1 MPRPKFGYCLPIFAN
16 PTAGLFRTPAYAQL
30 DARRTLDLGVHAERI
45 GYDSLWVADHL
56 MLGKDEAILEGWT
69 TISAIGGATSRA
81 LLGMIHQSHYFR
93 SPALTAKMTAT
104 LDQLTGGRLIM
115 FYDYGHQQREHAAY
129 GFRYPDDVDERARE
143 SVEGIELIM
152 ALWAASGP
160 ISMSSGR
167 DRITNAVCTPGPV
180 QQPHP
185 PIWFG
190 EVEPALLSACA
201 RFGQG
206 WNTAPVGL
214 AELERRLDLLRAA
227 CDAEGRPFEEIEVSA
242 EIQVLIG
249 SDEEVRASIAAMLA
263 MAPNRSDIDPELLAY
278 ARGQRETAPASFTET
293 TLIGPPEHVAEQLRR
308 YVDAGVHHFL
318 LWFLDAP
325 SRAGM
330 ELFAREVMPRFS
342 HA

>member
-16 PTAGLFRTPAYAQL
+16 PTAGLFRTPAYEEL
-30 DARRTLDLGVHAERI
+30 DARRTLELGVHAEQI

-69 TISAIGGATSRA
+69 TISALGGATSRA

-115 FYDYGHQQREHAAY
+115 FYDFGRQQREHAAY

-152 ALWAASGP
+152 ALWAANGP
-160 ISMSSGR
+160 ISMTSGR
-167 DRITNAVCTPGPV
+167 DNVTDAVCTPGPV

-190 EVEPALLSACA
+190 ELEPALLSACA

-206 WNTAPVGL
+206 WNTSPVEL
-214 AELERRLDLLRAA
+214 TELERRLGLLHAA
-227 CDAEGRPFEEIEVSA
+227 CEAEGRPFEEVEISA
-242 EIQVLIG
+242 ELQVLIG
-249 SDEEVRASIAAMLA
+249 SDEEVRASLAAMLEL
-263 MAPNRSDIDPELLAY
+263 APNQVDVDPELLSF
-278 ARGQRETAPASFTET
+278 ARGQSESPPASFTET
-293 TLIGPPEHVAEQLRR
+293 TLIGPPEHIAEQLRR
-308 YVDAGVHHFL
+308 YVEAGVHHFL

-325 SRAGM
+325 SQAGM
-330 ELFAREVMPRFS
+330 DLFAREVIPRFKRE
-342 HA
+342 